1 MATKRGRPPKPAS
14 AKKQQRLDLRV
25 SAKEKMA
32 FKLAADNADQELSAW
47 IRVQLHRAAS
57 EELGSWS
64 ETEPEVSK
72 DGNAEYD
79 KANADRA
86 GSLRHNISGTGQR

>member
-1 MATKRGRPPKPAS
+1 MVSKRGRPPKPES

-25 SAKEKMA
+25 SAKEKLA

-57 EELGSWS
+57 EELGSLS
-64 ETEPEVSK
+64 EIAPEVSK
-72 DGNAEYD
+72 DGSPEYD
-79 KANADRA
+79 
-86 GSLRHNISGTGQR
+86 